1 LGAAAVVAAAVAS
14 ILAGDAGADRQLA
27 DAIDIAERTGL
38 PWLARMGRLASGLVG
53 GSVEADVPRDGG
65 AEGAGPE
72 ADPWG
77 ALLGFLVDAWVAAPP
92 RDGAGD
98 EATAAEHRVTAAELA
113 AVLARR
119 LGAGVLEAFA
129 RGLAAYG
136 MAEAGAPEARD
147 AALAVESLARATGTA
162 GPRLL
167 AYAALVD
174 ASSARGAEYG
184 ELAASVRRETG
195 LRLPPAAGV
204 TAPLRGVAATE
215 ASEPS
220 ATPALAAGSEAS
232 PVAAT
237 AHVNGNGHVTM
248 PVARA
253 RLLDI
258 RAFGAF
264 SVEVDGEP
272 VHLDRVKPRARAV
285 LRFLAV
291 RPGVAI
297 HREVIQEALW
307 PDVDGPT
314 GARSLHVAVSA
325 LRGLLS
331 EALAV
336 DSTRLI
342 AREGDAY
349 RLAVEPGQ
357 VDVGRFERAMARAR
371 GARNGGNRAGAGTA
385 DFAEALGLYRGDL
398 LPQDGPAEWAVER
411 REHFRREAVEA
422 ATMVAEDALAAGDLE
437 EAIRVCRRGLELDRF
452 HDPLWRVLIASREMA
467 GDAGAASRDRRE
479 YASILEGL
487 GLGSEVRAS
496 SA

>member
-1 LGAAAVVAAAVAS
+1 MAH
-14 ILAGDAGADRQLA
+14 
-27 DAIDIAERTGL
+27 
-38 PWLARMGRLASGLVG
+38 AR
-53 GSVEADVPRDGG
+53 
-65 AEGAGPE
+65 
-72 ADPWG
+72 
-77 ALLGFLVDAWVAAPP
+77 
-92 RDGAGD
+92 
-98 EATAAEHRVTAAELA
+98 
-113 AVLARR
+113 
-119 LGAGVLEAFA
+119 
-129 RGLAAYG
+129 
-136 MAEAGAPEARD
+136 
-147 AALAVESLARATGTA
+147 
-162 GPRLL
+162 
-167 AYAALVD
+167 
-174 ASSARGAEYG
+174 
-184 ELAASVRRETG
+184 
-195 LRLPPAAGV
+195 
-204 TAPLRGVAATE
+204 
-215 ASEPS
+215 
-220 ATPALAAGSEAS
+220 
-232 PVAAT
+232 
-237 AHVNGNGHVTM
+237 NGNGNGKENGHVSI
-248 PVARA
+248 PPLGRA
-253 RLLDI
+253 KVLDI

-264 SVEVDGEP
+264 TVEADGEP

-331 EALAV
+331 EALGT

-371 GARNGGNRAGAGTA
+371 GARNGGARAGAGTA

-398 LPQDGPAEWAVER
+398 LPQDGPSEWAVER

-422 ATMVAEDALAAGDLE
+422 ATNVAEDALAAGDLE
-437 EAIRVCRRGLELDRF
+437 EAIRICRRGLELDRF

-487 GLGSEVRAS
+487 GLGSEARAS

>member
-1 LGAAAVVAAAVAS
+1 L
-14 ILAGDAGADRQLA
+14 
-27 DAIDIAERTGL
+27 
-38 PWLARMGRLASGLVG
+38 
-53 GSVEADVPRDGG
+53 
-65 AEGAGPE
+65 
-72 ADPWG
+72 
-77 ALLGFLVDAWVAAPP
+77 AAP
-92 RDGAGD
+92 
-98 EATAAEHRVTAAELA
+98 
-113 AVLARR
+113 
-119 LGAGVLEAFA
+119 
-129 RGLAAYG
+129 
-136 MAEAGAPEARD
+136 
-147 AALAVESLARATGTA
+147 
-162 GPRLL
+162 
-167 AYAALVD
+167 
-174 ASSARGAEYG
+174 
-184 ELAASVRRETG
+184 
-195 LRLPPAAGV
+195 
-204 TAPLRGVAATE
+204 
-215 ASEPS
+215 
-220 ATPALAAGSEAS
+220 AS
-232 PVAAT
+232 PRALDEVGPGQPPSL
-237 AHVNGNGHVTM
+237 NGNGHVTIA
-248 PVARA
+248 PIARA

-264 SVEVDGEP
+264 AMEVDGEP

-297 HREVIQEALW
+297 HREVIQDALW

-331 EALAV
+331 EALGT

-349 RLAVEPGQ
+349 RLAVDAGQ
-357 VDVGRFERAMARAR
+357 IDVGRFERAMARAR
-371 GARNGGNRAGAGTA
+371 GGRNGGGRVGAGTA
-385 DFAEALGLYRGDL
+385 DFAEALALYRGDL

-422 ATMVAEDALAAGDLE
+422 ATIVAEDALATGDLE
-437 EAIRVCRRGLELDRF
+437 AAIQVCRRGLELDRF